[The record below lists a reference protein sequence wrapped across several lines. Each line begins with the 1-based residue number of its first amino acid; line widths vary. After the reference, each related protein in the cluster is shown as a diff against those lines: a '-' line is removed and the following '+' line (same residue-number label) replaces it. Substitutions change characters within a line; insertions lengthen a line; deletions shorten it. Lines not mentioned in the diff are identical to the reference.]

1 MKRSGNVCV
10 CVWDIYIYI
19 YIYIYILLA
28 PHGYSSRKVSS
39 LLFACHLEL
48 DPCLAEAGFQIF
60 LSSSS
65 YPDIPALEK
74 RENCGEKHNRVLRLW
89 LVRHTWSLPLIP
101 LEELNSWLPW
111 SQPHGLGDVYLT
123 GWPDIWLQPY
133 EERTHVW
140 ILTHSLQ
147 SVSHVYFYK
156 IFIEI

>member
-1 MKRSGNVCV
+1 MGLPQEVQYSLKTTGRSASTGEMSGFCAFFA
-10 CVWDIYIYI
+10 I
-19 YIYIYILLA
+19 
-28 PHGYSSRKVSS
+28 SS

-101 LEELNSWLPW
+101 LEELNSWLP
-111 SQPHGLGDVYLT
+111 
-123 GWPDIWLQPY
+123 
-133 EERTHVW
+133 
-140 ILTHSLQ
+140 
-147 SVSHVYFYK
+147 
-156 IFIEI
+156 